1 MPQNDIITYSL
12 SSGLLVFF
20 LSSIVIYLSLFET
33 SLFNV
38 LLLNKQLIVLHEM
51 LNTNFIYDEIETKV
65 LPLSSSVLNDFP
77 EKLDIGFQDP
87 ATGLL
92 ESLILLHHDI
102 MFFELIVLVTVL
114 YFFYFIIYS
123 YVSVL
128 PINRSKSDSNIT
140 LRVSPLLNITHAPE
154 LEIIWTSL
162 PAILLTIIAIPSIL
176 LLFRSDRLHASSLI
190 IKVLG
195 NQWYWHYNVMGENS
209 NIMGETGSSYND

>member
-1 MPQNDIITYSL
+1 MPQNDIITYNL
-12 SSGLLVFF
+12 SSGLIVFF
-20 LSSIVIYLSLFET
+20 LSTMVIYLSLFET
-33 SLFNV
+33 TLFNV
-38 LLLNKQLIVLHEM
+38 LLLNKQLTSLHEIY
-51 LNTNFIYDEIETKV
+51 NAHFIYNEIQTKL
-65 LPLSSSVLNDFP
+65 LPLSSAVLNDFP

-123 YVSVL
+123 YVSLL
-128 PINRSKSDSNIT
+128 PVNEDNANLKV
-140 LRVSPLLNITHAPE
+140 RVSPLLNITHAPE

-176 LLFRSDRLHASSLI
+176 LLFRSDRLHSASLI

-195 NQWYWHYNVMGENS
+195 NQWYWHYNVTSIIKN
-209 NIMGETGSSYND
+209 N